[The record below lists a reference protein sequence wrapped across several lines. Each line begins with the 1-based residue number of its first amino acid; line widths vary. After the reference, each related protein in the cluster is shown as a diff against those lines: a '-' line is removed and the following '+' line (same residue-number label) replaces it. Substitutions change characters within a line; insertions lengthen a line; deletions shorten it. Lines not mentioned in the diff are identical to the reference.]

1 MKRSFKS
8 RILGMGLLPKIILAI
23 ILGSLC
29 SLFFPVWLVRFF
41 ETINALFSNYLGFV
55 IPLVILGLV
64 APGIVE
70 LGKGAGRLL
79 LITALIAYGSTVFAG
94 YLSYGTAYWI
104 YPHILDPSSFSAV
117 DTSVEAKIAPYFT
130 VEMPPLM
137 SVTSALVLAFI
148 LGLTLASVK
157 EKSQVMVGAIS
168 EFKDVVM
175 LVITKSI
182 IPVLPLYIF
191 GIFLKLGA
199 EGQVVSVIGLF
210 MKVILV
216 IFVLHVGLLLI
227 QFTIA
232 GLIAGK
238 NPFKALWNMMP
249 AYMTAL
255 GTQSSA
261 ATIPVTLSR
270 SLTNGVRPELA
281 EFVIPLCATIH
292 LSGSMLKIVA
302 CSMAISYMIGM
313 PMDISLYSGFIFMLA
328 ITMVAAP
335 GVPGGA
341 IMAALAVL
349 TSILGFDET
358 QLGLI
363 IAIYIAI
370 DSFGTAC
377 NVTGDGAIAM
387 VVNKFYKKD

>member
-1 MKRSFKS
+1 
-8 RILGMGLLPKIILAI
+8 MGLLPKIILAI

-216 IFVLHVGLLLI
+216 ILVLHVGLLLI

-232 GLIAGK
+232 GLIARK

-302 CSMAISYMIGM
+302 CSMAISYMTGM

>member
-1 MKRSFKS
+1 
-8 RILGMGLLPKIILAI
+8 MGLLPKIILAI

-117 DTSVEAKIAPYFT
+117 DTSVEARIAPYFT

-137 SVTSALVLAFI
+137 GVTSALVLAFI

-182 IPVLPLYIF
+182 IPVLPIYIF

-210 MKVILV
+210 MKVIVV

-227 QFTIA
+227 QFIIA

-302 CSMAISYMIGM
+302 CSMAISYMTGM

>member
-1 MKRSFKS
+1 
-8 RILGMGLLPKIILAI
+8 MGLLPKIILAI

-182 IPVLPLYIF
+182 IPVLPIYIF

-210 MKVILV
+210 MKVIVV

-232 GLIAGK
+232 GLIARK

-302 CSMAISYMIGM
+302 CSMAISYMTGM

>member
-182 IPVLPLYIF
+182 IPVLPIYIF

-210 MKVILV
+210 MKVIVV

-232 GLIAGK
+232 GLIARK

-302 CSMAISYMIGM
+302 CSMAISYMTGM